1 MDRKHAVR
9 FVAPVILL
17 AVIGVASRDARAQ
30 TGPFQYY
37 AVTPCRVADTR
48 SATYNSGSYLN
59 GTPSIIGD
67 GTGANIRAF
76 FVKGGTC
83 GIPSTAKAVSVN
95 ATVVNPTIT
104 GPGNGFLSLWPA
116 GVSWPGIST
125 INFPPGAGA
134 TANGAVVPL
143 SSCTPPCGD
152 MNVRYGA
159 VPSGTLDFV
168 LDVTGYFQ

>member
-1 MDRKHAVR
+1 MKISKVS
-9 FVAPVILL
+9 LL
-17 AVIGVASRDARAQ
+17 AAAALTALSGTAVAQ

-37 AVTPCRVADTR
+37 AITPCRVADTR
-48 SATYNSGSYLN
+48 SAAYNSGSYLN
-59 GTPSIIGD
+59 GTPSLPSD
-67 GTGANIRAF
+67 PTGSLTRAF

-95 ATVVNPTIT
+95 ATVQNPTL
-104 GPGNGFLSLWPA
+104 GGWLALWPA
-116 GVSWPGIST
+116 GISWSGIST
-125 INFPPGAGA
+125 LNFPAGAGA

-143 SSCTPPCGD
+143 SACTPPCGD

-159 VPSGTLDFV
+159 AGGNSLDFV

>member
-1 MDRKHAVR
+1 MKMSKVGF
-9 FVAPVILL
+9 FVT
-17 AVIGVASRDARAQ
+17 GVVLTALSGTVAAQ

-59 GTPSIIGD
+59 GTPSL
-67 GTGANIRAF
+67 GTTTRAF
-76 FVKGGTC
+76 FIKGMC
-83 GIPSTAKAVSVN
+83 GVPSTAKAVSLN
-95 ATVVNPTIT
+95 ATVVNPPVQ
-104 GPGNGFLSLWPA
+104 GWLALWPSSSA
-116 GVSWPGIST
+116 YSGIST
-125 INFPPGAGA
+125 LNFPAGAGA

-152 MNVRYGA
+152 MNALSPIG
-159 VPSGTLDFV
+159 GTNTMDLV